1 MCMEEIAA
9 AVCEGDDDN
18 IVDLCRMALEG
29 GATPSCIIKEGLTAG
44 MMRAGEFFDS
54 GEYFLPEMLISS
66 MTLQKGLDYLVG
78 CLEKESGFWR
88 GCIVIGTVEGDTH
101 DIGRNLVGAMLQA
114 AGFRV
119 IDLGI
124 DVSAE
129 RFIESVGIYKPD
141 IIAMSALL
149 STTMMNMETVIRRL
163 SDRGL
168 RDQVKVMIGG
178 AVVNQRFADRIGADG
193 YSENASQ
200 AVLLAERLICA
211 S

>member
-1 MCMEEIAA
+1 MCIREIAS
-9 AVCEGDDDN
+9 AVCEGNDDD
-18 IVDLCRMALEG
+18 ITALCRTALEG
-29 GATPSCIIKEGLTAG
+29 GLKPSRIITEGLTEG
-44 MMRAGEFFDS
+44 MMEAGELFDS

-66 MTLQKGLDYLVG
+66 MTLQKGLDYLADY
-78 CLEKESGFWR
+78 LEKESEFFK

-101 DIGRNLVGAMLQA
+101 DIGKNLVGAMLKA

-124 DVSAE
+124 DVPAQRFAE
-129 RFIESVGIYKPD
+129 SICEYEPD

-149 STTMMNMETVIRRL
+149 STTMMTMETVIRQISERGRR
-163 SDRGL
+163 DR
-168 RDQVKVMIGG
+168 VKIMIGG

-200 AVLLAERLICA
+200 AVQLAKKLICP
-211 S
+211 

>member
-1 MCMEEIAA
+1 MCMKEIAS

-18 IVDLCRMALEG
+18 IVTLCRTALERG
-29 GATPSCIIKEGLTAG
+29 MKPSRIIKDGLTAG
-44 MMRAGEFFDS
+44 MMEAGELFDS

-66 MTLQKGLDYLVG
+66 MTLQKGLDCLADS
-78 CLEKESGFWR
+78 LEKGSSFWK
-88 GCIVIGTVEGDTH
+88 GCIVIGTVEGDMH
-101 DIGRNLVGAMLQA
+101 DIGKNLVGAMLQA

-124 DVSAE
+124 DVPAE
-129 RFIESVGIYKPD
+129 RFVESVITYQPD
-141 IIAMSALL
+141 IIAISALL
-149 STTMMNMETVIRRL
+149 STTMMNMEMVIRKI
-163 SDRGL
+163 SEKGF
-168 RDQVKVMIGG
+168 RDQVKIMIGG

-200 AVLLAERLICA
+200 AVRLAEQLIC

>member
-1 MCMEEIAA
+1 MCIREIAS
-9 AVCEGDDDN
+9 AVCEGNDEN
-18 IVDLCRMALEG
+18 IAALCRTALEG
-29 GATPSCIIKEGLTAG
+29 GMKPSHIINEGLTAG
-44 MMRAGEFFDS
+44 MLEAGELFDS

-66 MTLQKGLDYLVG
+66 MTLQKGLDYLADY
-78 CLEKESGFWR
+78 LEKESSFFR

-101 DIGRNLVGAMLQA
+101 DIGKNLVGAMLQA

-124 DVSAE
+124 DVPAD
-129 RFIESVGIYKPD
+129 RFIESIRMYKPD

-149 STTMMNMETVIRRL
+149 STTMLTMETVIRQI
-163 SDRGL
+163 SAQGL
-168 RDQVKVMIGG
+168 RSQVKIMIGG

-200 AVLLAERLICA
+200 AVVLAKQLM
-211 S
+211 